1 MLVDDHKVV
10 RDGLAL
16 VLGLSDEVEVV
27 ASAGSAAEGIAQLRR
42 MPVDVVVM
50 DMVMPGL
57 DGVQATEIV
66 RREHPNVEVLMLTSF
81 QEQAPLRAAME
92 RGARGLLL
100 KSVSGDELVV
110 AIVAAAKGRSTIDPE
125 LIPGLFG
132 PSIDPPGASEMTE
145 RERQVLNEMANGDTN
160 RQIGHRLGISPGTV
174 RVHVSSILAKL
185 GAANRTEAVAVALR
199 HGLIEDD
206 IGEASAPA

>member
-81 QEQAPLRAAME
+81 QEQAP
-92 RGARGLLL
+92 
-100 KSVSGDELVV
+100 SVQ
-110 AIVAAAKGRSTIDPE
+110 PW
-125 LIPGLFG
+125 
-132 PSIDPPGASEMTE
+132 
-145 RERQVLNEMANGDTN
+145 NE
-160 RQIGHRLGISPGTV
+160 
-174 RVHVSSILAKL
+174 
-185 GAANRTEAVAVALR
+185 
-199 HGLIEDD
+199 
-206 IGEASAPA
+206 APAASC

>member
-1 MLVDDHKVV
+1 
-10 RDGLAL
+10 
-16 VLGLSDEVEVV
+16 
-27 ASAGSAAEGIAQLRR
+27 
-42 MPVDVVVM
+42 
-50 DMVMPGL
+50 
-57 DGVQATEIV
+57 
-66 RREHPNVEVLMLTSF
+66 
-81 QEQAPLRAAME
+81 ME